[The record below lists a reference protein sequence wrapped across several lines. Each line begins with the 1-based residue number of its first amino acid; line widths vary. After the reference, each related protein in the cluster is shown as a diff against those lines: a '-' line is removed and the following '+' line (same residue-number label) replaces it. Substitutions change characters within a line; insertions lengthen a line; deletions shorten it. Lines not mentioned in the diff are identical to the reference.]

1 MSTRGYPQ
9 FMGDSFHSYS
19 YKLHKWNLLNILVLC
34 VVSKFNQVTNA
45 NGRQCEVPSVCFVIP
60 APDVEATEFS
70 TR

>member
-1 MSTRGYPQ
+1 
-9 FMGDSFHSYS
+9 MGDSLYSYS
-19 YKLHKWNLLNILVLC
+19 LNYTLLTWNLLSILLC

-45 NGRQCEVPSVCFVIP
+45 NGRQCEVPSVCFVVP